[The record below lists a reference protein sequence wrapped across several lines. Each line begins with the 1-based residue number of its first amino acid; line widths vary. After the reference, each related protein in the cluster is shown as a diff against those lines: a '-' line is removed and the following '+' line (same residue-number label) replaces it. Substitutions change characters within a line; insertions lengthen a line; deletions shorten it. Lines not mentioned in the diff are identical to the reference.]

1 MTLTY
6 EAIPAAELAAI
17 RAAGRDE
24 AGNALTAM
32 ADDEGGS
39 PLRCCLSTTRPGERV
54 LLIVYTP
61 PGGTGGYAER
71 GPVFIHAEPCE
82 GYRTPHVYPPDL
94 YGRAQTVRAYNEQ
107 GRIEDG
113 VYVTDGE
120 QADEAIADLLARPGV
135 TLVQLRNVG
144 FGCYNF
150 AVRRDDRVKT
160 GVAG

>member
-24 AGNALTAM
+24 AGNVLAVQVEE
-32 ADDEGGS
+32 EGGS
-39 PLRCCLSTTRPGERV
+39 PLRCCLRATRPGEQV
-54 LLIVYTP
+54 LLIAYTP
-61 PGGTGGYAER
+61 PGGSGGYAER
-71 GPVFIHAEPCE
+71 GPVFVHAQPCE
-82 GYRTPHVYPPDL
+82 GYRTPDQYPPEL
-94 YGRAQTVRAYNEQ
+94 YGRKQTVRAYNEQ

-113 VYVTDGE
+113 VYVEDGE
-120 QADEAIADLLARPGV
+120 QAGRAIADMLARPGV

-150 AVRRDDRVKT
+150 AVRRGGAR
-160 GVAG
+160 

>member
-1 MTLTY
+1 MNYTY

-24 AGNALTAM
+24 AGNELAAR

-39 PLRCCLSTTRPGERV
+39 PLRCCLHTTKPGERV
-54 LLIVYTP
+54 LLIAYTP
-61 PGGTGGYAER
+61 PGGAGAYAER
-71 GPVFIHAEPCE
+71 GPVFVHAEPCE
-82 GYRTPHVYPPDL
+82 GYRTPHEYPPDL
-94 YGRAQTVRAYNEQ
+94 YDRPQTVRAYNEQ

-113 VYVTDGE
+113 VYVSTGTE
-120 QADEAIADLLARPGV
+120 ADRAIADLLDRPGV

-150 AVRRDDRVKT
+150 AVRKGT
-160 GVAG
+160 GG